1 MTDIAQTLF
10 HPLPNAVMTVLM
22 IIMVMYWL
30 FSLLSGIDSDFDFGI
45 DFSPDVDADVD
56 IDADID
62 SDADSD
68 ADGSSSASGEGWFM
82 RFINFVN
89 IGKVPFMLVLST
101 FKLFTWI
108 GSLITTK
115 FVSFDS
121 WGWKSIF
128 ILIPI
133 GFIAIFLTKFATQ
146 PMVKFYKELGYKG
159 EEPTDFL
166 GRSGKMLSTIKDE
179 KIGTAE
185 FVIDSNP
192 MRLNVKSLNGHE
204 LKYGEHVIVEDES
217 ADKKIFIVSKE
228 ISLDNI

>member
-1 MTDIAQTLF
+1 MTDIIQTLF
-10 HPLPNAVMTVLM
+10 NPLPNAVMTVLM
-22 IIMVMYWL
+22 IIIVMYWL

-45 DFSPDVDADVD
+45 DVSPD
-56 IDADID
+56 IDADADID
-62 SDADSD
+62 GDIDGDS
-68 ADGSSSASGEGWFM
+68 DGSSSESGDGWFM
-82 RFINFVN
+82 RFIKFIN

-115 FVSFDS
+115 FVSFES

-133 GFIAIFLTKFATQ
+133 GFIAVFLTKLATQ

-159 EEPTDFL
+159 EDPTDFL

-204 LKYGEHVIVEDES
+204 LKYGEHVVVEDES

-228 ISLDNI
+228 INLDNI